1 MRNIRVCLLL
11 TLAALAGA
19 AAVGA
24 QQPAKA
30 SLILKTRMSLGGK
43 QVKFSRKRF
52 YLFRGGSDVNKAL
65 AERIKAA
72 AYTSR
77 DCFYC
82 SQKASPEYMAW
93 LQVADCES
101 PYCREITADDTAK
114 VPEFKAAYAKAL
126 TLYKNKPDLA
136 RTWLTTSMPPELRDG
151 YYLQRKKATDGI
163 LSGVKPLA
171 TVMTD
176 ATSQQATFI
185 DIFLT
190 PGKESE
196 KFFVSNVLPFESGG
210 KAYTWICEVDVKPSS
225 NILTLPPA
233 TASKSGSK
241 CEVIAKDLP
250 KCDSGGCK
258 Q

>member
-11 TLAALAGA
+11 ALAALAGA
-19 AAVGA
+19 EVLSA
-24 QQPAKA
+24 QQPAKT

-52 YLFRGGSDVNKAL
+52 YLFRGGADVNKAL
-65 AERIKAA
+65 ADRIKAA

-82 SQKASPEYMAW
+82 TQKASSEYISW

-114 VPEFKAAYAKAL
+114 VPEFKLAYAKAL
-126 TLYKNKPDLA
+126 SLYKNKPDLA
-136 RTWLTTSMPPELRDG
+136 RTWLTTSMPAELRDG
-151 YYLQRKKATDGI
+151 YYLQKKKLTDGI
-163 LSGVKPLA
+163 IADARPLA

-190 PGKESE
+190 AGKESE
-196 KFFVSNVLPFESGG
+196 KFLVSNVIPFETGG
-210 KAYTWICEVDVKPSS
+210 KAYTWICEVDIKAAPNTFILPASDATKRVK
-225 NILTLPPA
+225 T
-233 TASKSGSK
+233 
-241 CEVIAKDLP
+241 CDVIVKDLP
-250 KCDSGGCK
+250 KCDSGSCK